1 MTRGTGRTRHM
12 RRIELIG
19 WTGTPGELAMQ
30 LHMSEEALLG
40 RLAAAGIDTATFPI
54 RVHCHIYNPRP
65 LFQALW
71 RKVETTDKES
81 FTEYRCWIDVS
92 D

>member
-1 MTRGTGRTRHM
+1 MTRKTGRTRHT

-30 LHMSEEALLG
+30 LHMGEEELLS
-40 RLAAAGIDTATFPI
+40 RLSAVGIDTTAFPI
-54 RVHCHIYNPRP
+54 RVHCHIANPRP

-71 RKVETTDKES
+71 RKVETTNTES
-81 FTEYRCWIDVS
+81 CTEYRCWVSVS